1 MAVAQDA
8 VKVAPHVYK
17 VLFENARIRL
27 LEVRLKVGD
36 KSSMH
41 GHPAY
46 LVYSLGASKVK
57 FTSGSGETAELDL
70 QAGQA
75 MWREPEEHAA
85 NNLGKTDVHALLF
98 ELK

>member
-1 MAVAQDA
+1 MAQDA

-27 LEVRLKVGD
+27 LEVRLRSGD

-46 LVYSLGASKVK
+46 LYYALGAGKVK
-57 FTSGSGETAELDL
+57 FTSASGETAEIDL

-85 NNLGKTDVHALLF
+85 NNEGKTDLHGLLL

>member
-1 MAVAQDA
+1 MAQDA

-27 LEVRLKVGD
+27 LEVRMKPGD

-46 LVYSLGASKVK
+46 LIYSLSAGKAK
-57 FTSGSGETAELDL
+57 FTSASGETAEIDL

-75 MWREPEEHAA
+75 MWREPEEHAV
-85 NNLGKTDVHALLF
+85 NNVGKTDAHALLF